1 MLENLGNLK
10 PAEKITAPN
19 NFRPSVEFDGNEGTA
34 TTPGFSTEP
43 NFDEF
48 LADAGFD
55 PAEIEVVGVPRTSRW
70 QRYDGE
76 WLTSY
81 KFQFRK
87 RNPVSNLPLLL
98 AEAKKKIKVTPI
110 KSPAEKCLVVLWTD
124 LQVGKVDY
132 RGGTEEFVSRV
143 ATMQSRLLALV
154 KKQKPERIIFADL
167 GDTIEGF
174 DNAASTQQLRT
185 NSLSIM
191 EQVDLAATMAWQTIK
206 QLAKYA
212 PVTYASIGSNHCQ
225 WRVNKQVVGKPTDD
239 WAIFIGRQLAKLA
252 NETDLPINFI
262 EPQPHD
268 ESLAIDVFGD
278 GFHILGLVH
287 GHQAARPDDM
297 GKWWRGQAFGKQAVA
312 DATLLIHGHWH
323 HLRVTELGST
333 PRGTSRFI
341 VMGTTLDNGSGWWKL
356 RTGEDSV
363 PGLTTLT
370 LEKGVDYSGQVV
382 KL

>member
-1 MLENLGNLK
+1 MLENLK
-10 PAEKITAPN
+10 PAPKITTPA
-19 NFRPSVEFDGNEGTA
+19 NFRPGVEFDGSEGTA
-34 TTPGFSTEP
+34 TTPGFATEP

-55 PAEIEVVGVPRTSRW
+55 PSEIEVVGVPRTSRW

-87 RNPVSNLPLLL
+87 RNPVTDLPLLL
-98 AEAKKKIKVTPI
+98 AEAKRKIKPTPL
-110 KSPAEKCLVVLWTD
+110 KTTNPKCLVVLWTD

-132 RGGTEEFVSRV
+132 RGGTEEFLQRI
-143 ATMQSRLLALV
+143 ADMQFRLLNLV
-154 KKQKPERIIFADL
+154 KTQKPEQIIFADL

-191 EQVDLAATMAWQTIK
+191 EQVDLAATLAWQTIK

-225 WRVNKQVVGKPTDD
+225 WRINKQVVGKPTDD

-252 NETDLPINFI
+252 QETDLPIKFL

-268 ESLAIDVFGD
+268 ESLAVDVFGD
-278 GFHILGLVH
+278 GFHILGMVH
-287 GHQAARPDDM
+287 GHQAGRPDDI

-363 PGLTTLT
+363 PGLTTLM

>member
-1 MLENLGNLK
+1 MLENLK
-10 PAEKITAPN
+10 PAPKITTPV
-19 NFRPSVEFDGNEGTA
+19 NFRPGVEFDGSEGTA
-34 TTPGFSTEP
+34 TTPGFATEP

-55 PAEIEVVGVPRTSRW
+55 PAEIEIVGTPRTSRW

-87 RNPVSNLPLLL
+87 RNPVVDLPLLL
-98 AEAKKKIKVTPI
+98 AEAKRKIKPTPL
-110 KSPAEKCLVVLWTD
+110 KTTNPKCLVVLWSD

-132 RGGTEEFVSRV
+132 RGGSEEF
-143 ATMQSRLLALV
+143 MQRIADMQFRLLNLV
-154 KKQKPERIIFADL
+154 KTQKPEQIIFADL

-191 EQVDLAATMAWQTIK
+191 EQVDLAATLAWQTIK

-212 PVTYASIGSNHCQ
+212 PLTYASIGSNHCQ

-252 NETDLPINFI
+252 AETNLPIKFL

-268 ESLAIDVFGD
+268 ESLAVDVFGD
-278 GFHILGLVH
+278 GFHILGMVH
-287 GHQAARPDDM
+287 GHQAARPDDI

-363 PGLTTLT
+363 PGLTTLM
-370 LEKGVDYSGQVV
+370 LEKGIDYSGQVV